1 MEELEDRLN
10 KILKLYRQFQSDP
23 NQQDAEE
30 IELRIDMLKA
40 CIGDQFYTLT
50 FFSRIQREVTRWLDG
65 KEMPAHEEEERDK
78 CADFNR
84 PTIDKIGR
92 KLGIV

>member
-10 KILKLYRQFQSDP
+10 KILKLYRQFQNEPS
-23 NQQDAEE
+23 QEIAED
-30 IELRIDMLKA
+30 IELSIDLLKA

-65 KEMPAHEEEERDK
+65 KEMTTYEEEACDECSDFDK
-78 CADFNR
+78 
-84 PTIDKIGR
+84 PTVDKI
-92 KLGIV
+92 

>member
-23 NQQDAEE
+23 SQEIAED
-30 IELRIDMLKA
+30 IELSIDMLKA
-40 CIGDQFYTLT
+40 FIGDQFYTLT

-65 KEMPAHEEEERDK
+65 NEMHAYEDEVCGK
-78 CADFNR
+78 CADVDN
-84 PTIDKIGR
+84 PTVDKIGT
-92 KLGIV
+92 KLGII

>member
-23 NQQDAEE
+23 NKQDAEE
-30 IELRIDMLKA
+30 IELSIDMLKA
-40 CIGDQFYTLT
+40 CMGDQFYTLT

-65 KEMPAHEEEERDK
+65 NEMHAYEEECDE
-78 CADFNR
+78 CADFEN
-84 PTIDKIGR
+84 PTVDKIGR

>member
-1 MEELEDRLN
+1 MEELEERLN

-23 NQQDAEE
+23 NQEIAED
-30 IELRIDMLKA
+30 IELRIDLLKA

-65 KEMPAHEEEERDK
+65 NEMTAYEDEV
-78 CADFNR
+78 CGAADFEN
-84 PTIDKIGR
+84 PTVDKIGT
-92 KLGIV
+92 KLGII

>member
-23 NQQDAEE
+23 NKQDAEE
-30 IELRIDMLKA
+30 IELSIDLLKA
-40 CIGDQFYTLT
+40 CIGDQFYALT

-65 KEMPAHEEEERDK
+65 KEMHAYEEECDE
-78 CADFNR
+78 CADFDR
-84 PTIDKIGR
+84 PTVDKIGR
-92 KLGIV
+92 KLGIA

>member
-23 NQQDAEE
+23 NQEIAED

-40 CIGDQFYTLT
+40 CIGDQFYALT

-65 KEMPAHEEEERDK
+65 KEMTAYEEECDE
-78 CADFNR
+78 CADFDN
-84 PTIDKIGR
+84 PTLDKIGR
-92 KLGIV
+92 KLGIA